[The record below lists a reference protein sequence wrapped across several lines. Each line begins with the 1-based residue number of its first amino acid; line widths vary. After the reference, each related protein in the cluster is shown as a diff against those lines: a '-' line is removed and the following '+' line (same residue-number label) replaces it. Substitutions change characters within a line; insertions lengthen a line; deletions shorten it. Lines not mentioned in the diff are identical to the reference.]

1 MAASGDWDRVQEDEG
16 SSKSRQSVR
25 GLLLVDGNEPKPET
39 KANPNLKSA
48 KSPSMNDVVEVP
60 QLAVANINIF
70 EFGSVAASA
79 DKVTLTKHP
88 IFKDLEP

>member
-1 MAASGDWDRVQEDEG
+1 MSHFDEIHVELMKRTIIAISEG
-16 SSKSRQSVR
+16 ST
-25 GLLLVDGNEPKPET
+25 LMVDGNEPKPET
-39 KANPNLKSA
+39 KADPNMKSA

-60 QLAVANINIF
+60 QPAVANINIF

-79 DKVTLTKHP
+79 DKVTLTGHP